1 MREITVIYDGQCQL
15 CENSINWLSKGL
27 TFTRITFQSGDL
39 ASFNLTRA
47 QCEKQVHA
55 IEGEKQYAGV
65 SAVIFLLRARG
76 NKVSA
81 FILKASGPIG
91 ATCYKLIAA
100 NRKTLLV
107 RGLSK
112 FIKRIT

>member
-1 MREITVIYDGQCQL
+1 MREITVIYDGNCQL

-27 TFTRITFQSGDL
+27 TFTPITFQNGDL

-47 QCEKQVHA
+47 QCEKQVYA
-55 IEGEKQYAGV
+55 VLGEKKYAGV
-65 SAVIFLLRARG
+65 SAVIFLLSARG

-81 FILKASGPIG
+81 FILKVSGPIG
-91 ATCYKLIAA
+91 ALGYKLIAT
-100 NRKTLLV
+100 NRQSLFV
-107 RGLSK
+107 RGLSR

>member
-1 MREITVIYDGQCQL
+1 MITVIYDGQCQL
-15 CENSINWLSKGL
+15 CQNSINWLSKKLKFEALGYQVAPVEQFGL
-27 TFTRITFQSGDL
+27 TL
-39 ASFNLTRA
+39 A
-47 QCEKQVHA
+47 QCEKQVYA
-55 IEGEKQYAGV
+55 IEDEKQYAGV
-65 SAVIFLLRARG
+65 SAVIFLLSARG

-81 FILKASGPIG
+81 FILKASDPIG
-91 ATCYKLIAA
+91 AACYKLIAA

>member
-27 TFTRITFQSGDL
+27 TFTPIAFQNGDL

-47 QCEKQVHA
+47 QCEKQVYA
-55 IEGEKQYAGV
+55 VEGGKHYAGV
-65 SAVIFLLRARG
+65 SAVNFLLSARG

-81 FILKASGPIG
+81 SILKASGPIG

-107 RGLSK
+107 RGLSR